1 MSETPVIEEG
11 STFYWKCDGI
21 DVHVRS
27 LYVDED
33 GNTQLRVA
41 DGAELRTLTVDDVRS
56 RLISGVLVES
66 QAETITEVAI

>member
-1 MSETPVIEEG
+1 MSETPVIEKG

-21 DVHVRS
+21 AVKVRS

-33 GNTQLRVA
+33 GNTQVRVQ
-41 DGAELRTLTVDDVRS
+41 DGDNLLTLTVEDIRS

-66 QAETITEVAI
+66 QFDTLTEVVV